1 MKRVLAFCTIVL
13 ILLCALFS
21 CNTDGEVPDY
31 IGIWFASNVVT
42 PGGNFDAQVTLNED
56 GTYETLLYNVGG
68 STLQAGSSRGTYTC
82 ANNIFSAQQ
91 KEQYNG
97 SAWVAA
103 PGTLPPAAYIVSE
116 DGNTLTLI
124 QDFDEDGNIDATWT
138 MTRQ

>member
-68 STLQAGSSRGTYTC
+68 STLQAGSSRIISLVLNRKNSTTAPHGLLPLGR
-82 ANNIFSAQQ
+82 FHQQ
-91 KEQYNG
+91 H
-97 SAWVAA
+97 
-103 PGTLPPAAYIVSE
+103 TLLVKTE
-116 DGNTLTLI
+116 
-124 QDFDEDGNIDATWT
+124 
-138 MTRQ
+138 TR